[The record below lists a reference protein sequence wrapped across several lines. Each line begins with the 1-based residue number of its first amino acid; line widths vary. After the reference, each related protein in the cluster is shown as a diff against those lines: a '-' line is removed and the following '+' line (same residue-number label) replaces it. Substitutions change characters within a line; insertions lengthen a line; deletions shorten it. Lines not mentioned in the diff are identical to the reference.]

1 MLPLLEQKR
10 GVRVVLIVD
19 DNPMIRRTLRDA
31 FAWEGSFKICGEAE
45 NGKEAIEKAQMLHPA
60 LIIMDLS
67 MPVLNG
73 LEATRKLKKLMPAVP
88 VILYSIQNGRSLQ
101 MAASA
106 AGAAAVVSKSDA
118 ITVLIDKA
126 RQLTQRMAA

>member
-1 MLPLLEQKR
+1 MAATLEQR
-10 GVRVVLIVD
+10 GVRFVLIVD
-19 DNPMIRRTLRDA
+19 DNPMVRKAVCDA
-31 FAWEGSFKICGEAE
+31 FTREENLKICGVAE
-45 NGKEAIEKAQMLHPA
+45 NGRDAIEKAQMLHPA

-88 VILYSIQNGRSLQ
+88 VILYSIHSARSLQ
-101 MAASA
+101 TAASA

-126 RQLTQRMAA
+126 RQLTQPMAA